1 MILNQFWSVK
11 SVRYYRFYIEKWYL
25 TSSLSGI
32 FSKVC
37 SRAWRTQTSVSADS
51 RVAPCLRTQTQT
63 QTRFKFKTADTDADA
78 DTLKIKIAD
87 TYADVDTLKNRIAD
101 TDADTLKY

>member
-1 MILNQFWSVK
+1 MSVTFFVNDVGDLIRMLPRNFVAN
-11 SVRYYRFYIEKWYL
+11 VRN
-25 TSSLSGI
+25 
-32 FSKVC
+32 
-37 SRAWRTQTSVSADS
+37 RAWRTQTSVSADS
-51 RVAPCLRTQTQT
+51 RVVPCLRTQTQT